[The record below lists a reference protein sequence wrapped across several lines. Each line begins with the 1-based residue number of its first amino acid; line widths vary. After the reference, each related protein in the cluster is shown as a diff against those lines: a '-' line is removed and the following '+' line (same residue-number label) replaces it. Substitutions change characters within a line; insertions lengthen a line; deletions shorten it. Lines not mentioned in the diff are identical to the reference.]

1 VIGVKSS
8 YELESG
14 EIFLIGF
21 IIRTVINALALL
33 VIANLSDGHIVV
45 RGFVTAVLVA
55 LVLGLANAVVTP
67 ILYAVAK
74 AMTCVLTC
82 VTLGLWSLIL
92 SWLINGLL
100 FWGAA
105 QLIEGFRV
113 TDFWAALWGAL
124 ALSIVNAL
132 ATVFTRREED
142 NN

>member
-1 VIGVKSS
+1 M
-8 YELESG
+8 
-14 EIFLIGF
+14 IGF

-33 VIANLSDGHIVV
+33 VIANLSGGHIIV
-45 RGFVTAVLVA
+45 RSFGAAVLVA
-55 LVLGLANAVVTP
+55 VVLGLANAVVKP

-100 FWGAA
+100 FWLAA
-105 QLIEGFRV
+105 EFLQGFGV
-113 TDFWAALWGAL
+113 TSFWAALWGAL

-132 ATVFTRREED
+132 ATVFTRQEKEED
-142 NN
+142 DR